1 MKKNRLII
9 LSALSVL
16 ALTSCSLFNDND
28 VDMKVENH
36 FNSPEQASAPATPK
50 ETVNGVGSQDVKL
63 GDTDALL
70 FKNVEYSNTEDGKIK
85 NSYTTANG
93 FLFNTNNGQDY
104 EVSSTD
110 NNFDMYIPENL
121 DRTQNHN
128 VVLFIHGG
136 AWVSGAKT
144 HVNPYIKEFTKR
156 GYIAATIEYTLLS
169 KASLTEDTMDDD
181 TLAKNRTISIFR
193 DLDEIDACIY
203 TMKDCLVKLGFTGT
217 LSLVIGG
224 ASSGS
229 HLAMLYSYSRGSES
243 AFGAP
248 KFIINAVG
256 PTDIKENVWKA
267 FSFAT
272 EEDYNAALEGD
283 DALGYTRIH
292 NAETSG
298 NLQPLKVSG
307 AEFNWNEYQ
316 TMRIANGMCGF
327 PYTPA
332 QVSATTDEEKTTVNH
347 TSDVYKDMVS
357 NTVNGESLLSVTNYI
372 DSLHNIPMICGYGGH
387 DSIVGIAQYANLQTA
402 LQDAGIDHVFYYFKD
417 CGHTDLDKD
426 ETQYNNFMNKI
437 VDWLATK

>member
-1 MKKNRLII
+1 MKKTRLII
-9 LSALSVL
+9 LSALSAL

-28 VDMKVENH
+28 VDMKIENH
-36 FNSPEQASAPATPK
+36 FNSPEQASAPVTPK

-70 FKNVEYSNTEDGKIK
+70 FKNVVYSNTAEGKIK
-85 NSYTTANG
+85 NNYTTANG
-93 FLFNTNNGQDY
+93 FLFNTNNGEDY
-104 EVSSTD
+104 EVSETD

-169 KASLTEDTMDDD
+169 KAALTEDTMDDD
-181 TLAKNRTISIFR
+181 TLAKNRSISIFR

-203 TMKDCLVKLGFTGT
+203 TMKDCLVKLGFSGT

-243 AFGAP
+243 ALGTP

-256 PTDIKENVWKA
+256 PTDIKESVWKA

-272 EEDYNAALEGD
+272 EEEYNAALEGN

-292 NAETSG
+292 NLETSG
-298 NLQPLKVSG
+298 NLVPLKVSG
-307 AEFNWNEYQ
+307 AEFAWNEYQ

-332 QVSATTDEEKTTVNH
+332 QVAATTDGEKTTVNH
-347 TSDVYKDMVS
+347 SSDVYQDMVN

-372 DSLHNIPMICGYGGH
+372 DSSHNIPMICGYGGK
-387 DSIVGIAQYANLQTA
+387 DSIVGIAQYANLQHA
-402 LQDAGIDHVFYYFKD
+402 LQGASIEHEFYYFKE
-417 CGHTDLDKD
+417 CGHTGLEND

-437 VDWLATK
+437 VEWLGSK

>member
-85 NSYTTANG
+85 NTYITANG

-437 VDWLATK
+437 VDWLATM

>member
-16 ALTSCSLFNDND
+16 ALTSCSLFNDDD

-85 NSYTTANG
+85 NTYTTANG

-121 DRTQNHN
+121 DKSLNHN

-437 VDWLATK
+437 VDWIATK

>member
-16 ALTSCSLFNDND
+16 ALTSCSLFNDDD

-85 NSYTTANG
+85 NTYTTANG
-93 FLFNTNNGQDY
+93 FLFNTNNGEDY

-156 GYIAATIEYTLLS
+156 GYVAATIEYTLLS

-203 TMKDCLVKLGFTGT
+203 TMKDCLVKLGFSGT

>member
-85 NSYTTANG
+85 NTYTTANG

-229 HLAMLYSYSRGSES
+229 HLAMLYSYSRGGES

>member
-93 FLFNTNNGQDY
+93 FLFNTNNGEDY

-203 TMKDCLVKLGFTGT
+203 TMKDCLVKLGFSGT

-272 EEDYNAALEGD
+272 DEDYNAALEGD

>member
-16 ALTSCSLFNDND
+16 ALTSCSLFNDDD

-85 NSYTTANG
+85 NTYTTANG

-292 NAETSG
+292 SAETSG

>member
-16 ALTSCSLFNDND
+16 ALTSCSLFNDDD
-28 VDMKVENH
+28 VDIKVENH

-85 NSYTTANG
+85 NTYTTANG

-121 DRTQNHN
+121 DRTLNHN

-243 AFGAP
+243 AFGVP

-327 PYTPA
+327 PFTPA

-347 TSDVYKDMVS
+347 TSDVYEDMVS

-372 DSLHNIPMICGYGGH
+372 DSLHNIPIICGYGGH